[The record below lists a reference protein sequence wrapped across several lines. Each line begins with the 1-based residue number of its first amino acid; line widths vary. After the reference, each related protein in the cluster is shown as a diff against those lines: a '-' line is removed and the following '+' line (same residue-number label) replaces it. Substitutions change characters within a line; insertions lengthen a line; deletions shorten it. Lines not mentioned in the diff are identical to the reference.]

1 VSARRPRRSG
11 PSRPRQRQ
19 VPRRSHSSE
28 SAAQLYAAG
37 ADYVYLPR
45 VENARNLEP
54 AIIAALDGMLAAHRA
69 KIEEAEGKRRD
80 RKEVFA

>member
-1 VSARRPRRSG
+1 
-11 PSRPRQRQ
+11 
-19 VPRRSHSSE
+19 
-28 SAAQLYAAG
+28 
-37 ADYVYLPR
+37 